1 MGHNPTLLSYDA
13 TSLAVGADAP
23 AIFIETSDLK
33 RGNSQPCRSFQS
45 TSVGVAVI
53 HHHISSACSRRVG
66 RLRDQHARVLVLDV
80 SCAKV
85 LNMTAGKRSVV
96 KKCIMSHWTC
106 RQCGSSSIGTTKGAY
121 VKGFC
126 RRCYHKNYD
135 RQRTLQNRL
144 RTVTSGS
151 RLQQADSDN
160 PVLVASDS
168 DEESH
173 TLECLRSVDALN
185 ENDLE
190 DVLNDIVPTSSCEDV
205 VHLETLF
212 PTPFGCSCPNKRR
225 RHETCAHLEHISVE
239 DDPGRLEVPPLPP
252 PGWTPPGSL
261 TPRSPTQTTPEFY
274 SEEEFGSSEEWT
286 PADCLASIRLK
297 PPFSLCEKGNPWVLS
312 PDDLREISRSVHRST
327 RQLGSALQGLPV
339 PSCFRFVSWNINGPN
354 RSKTSDLRRTLIRHL
369 LESSGADLAMFQE
382 NMWVTKNFVRQLG
395 GDLPLKYSGVPLH
408 AGIARRRRILLRR
421 LTTGGLLEHAHQLVF
436 GVPLGQ
442 CHTTVVPLRVRG
454 LTRTGWE
461 EVWNTVLRSKD
472 TPEDRFKTLFRVINR
487 SHCCLYQ
494 HTPRKSLLIVSYH
507 NVNKWTVRRDAFVAC
522 FWFAHLQTRGLLTDG
537 DTSLIVCGDFNQDI
551 AGMLD
556 EQPLADLHYCLPAYD
571 VTPRR
576 RRKSAIDFVLT
587 RGDVRVRD
595 LSSWDFGVAH
605 AWDPL
610 STGCRP
616 ASPIFGIHE
625 SHHLVE
631 CPEKAAACGQV
642 FDHDPLVG
650 LLEFL

>member
-1 MGHNPTLLSYDA
+1 
-13 TSLAVGADAP
+13 
-23 AIFIETSDLK
+23 
-33 RGNSQPCRSFQS
+33 
-45 TSVGVAVI
+45 
-53 HHHISSACSRRVG
+53 
-66 RLRDQHARVLVLDV
+66 
-80 SCAKV
+80 
-85 LNMTAGKRSVV
+85 
-96 KKCIMSHWTC
+96 MSHWTC